1 MRLVIALLSI
11 ALYIA
16 TAYASAGNP
25 TYSFTLHKSEDSIA
39 VHTHNQRTVFVITS
53 ESGIGKAEVNLKAGQ
68 WPGYVSVRFQYH
80 DGRGFQSLEG
90 FTLTTSRL
98 RVQGGMD
105 RTSGMFRPD
114 RELSDSP
121 EVNTQQRA
129 GAVEVDV
136 PADLLTGSDHIHFEW
151 IDAYR

>member
-1 MRLVIALLSI
+1 MHPVIALLSI

-25 TYSFTLHKSEDSIA
+25 TYSFTLHKPEDSIA
-39 VHTHNQRTVFVITS
+39 VRIHNQRTVFVITS
-53 ESGIGKAEVNLKAGQ
+53 ESGIGKAEVKLKAGQ
-68 WPGYVSVRFQYH
+68 WPEHVSLRFQYH

-90 FTLTTSRL
+90 FTLTTAHL
-98 RVQGGMD
+98 RVHGGMD
-105 RTSGMFRPD
+105 RTSGTFRPD

-121 EVNTQQRA
+121 QVSTQQRA

-136 PADLLTGSDHIHFEW
+136 PADFLRGSHHIHFEW